1 MARLN
6 DYPAPAESIDAL
18 KRRFVRQ
25 NREIARVNS
34 LQSLRIRSL
43 ESEVSHLLSENVSL
57 RKQVINLTQETER
70 LEAGKLLHNGI
81 YDIKSKLDAKLAE
94 LSNLAADLGSL
105 PRKVGKLCD
114 QEFDRPKQAESR
126 PRTEEMVGG
135 EDGRLPAIVE
145 DKYYPRRTLEPQEL
159 DSLSHS
165 DHSIL
170 DSPPQFSFMP
180 GEGDASIEHS
190 SPSPPE
196 SIFRSQINNDMPEEP
211 ESLLPPTL
219 ETRRKKKKSSSII
232 APEISPAP
240 TGRQPSPPVDT
251 RQHAVSGSTKRK
263 YIPEDDDQFT
273 SNLNVDDD
281 EFQFTRPTQSPKRQ
295 TNPFED
301 TQRSQSPTKS
311 HVELT
316 RGSKPPVLSMRK
328 VLEPKSANSNLGSPK
343 KARMSSYQDS
353 KLLQSSTKGDE
364 NKNSPQK
371 VKDVENIGGKTV
383 TQKPRLARIAPSS
396 KEKRSSRPAPPQLEE
411 SASHQ
416 PALSP
421 HPNAM
426 NTEGESATRPSR
438 RRGAVVSYAEPN
450 LRDKMRRPTKEM
462 IDAVALGSRRSS
474 SFQAGRES
482 LDGGEGGH
490 TQPHG
495 SLPADF
501 TLATQSSD
509 LFSVDGSSE
518 QLLAM
523 VSRRKRKVSSAPKDD
538 NNSGDPSSNIKK
550 EIEDSLA
557 DISAQVSQESL
568 GSRRQTRRHS
578 SNPRSTTA
586 NMAQYEVD
594 QAELQSPIGDPLEDE
609 DSFGPGPNGS
619 TMDLSQ
625 VRRGQRVAARRK
637 SMMV

>member
-6 DYPAPAESIDAL
+6 DHAAPAESIDAL

-57 RKQVINLTQETER
+57 REQVINLTQETER
-70 LEAGKLLHNGI
+70 LEVGKMLHNGI
-81 YDIKSKLDAKLAE
+81 YNIKSKLDAKLAE

-114 QEFDRPKQAESR
+114 EQPDKPKQAESR
-126 PRTEEMVGG
+126 PRTEDMMEG

-145 DKYYPRRTLEPQEL
+145 DKYYPRRTLEPQDL
-159 DSLSHS
+159 DSLIHD

-170 DSPPQFSFMP
+170 QSPPQFSFMP
-180 GEGDASIEHS
+180 EEGDAPIEHS
-190 SPSPPE
+190 SPSPLE
-196 SIFRSQINNDMPEEP
+196 STFTSQMNNDTPGEREP
-211 ESLLPPTL
+211 SLPSTL
-219 ETRRKKKKSSSII
+219 ETRKKKKKSSSIV

-240 TGRQPSPPVDT
+240 TDRQRSPPIDST
-251 RQHAVSGSTKRK
+251 QHATSASTKRK
-263 YIPEDDDQFT
+263 YVPEDDDRFE

-281 EFQFTRPTQSPKRQ
+281 EFQFTRPSHSPKKQ
-295 TNPFED
+295 TTPFKD
-301 TQRSQSPTKS
+301 TQRDQSPTKS
-311 HVELT
+311 HFEVT

-343 KARMSSYQDS
+343 KARMSSHQDS

-364 NKNSPQK
+364 NNNSPQK
-371 VKDVENIGGKTV
+371 VKDVEKFGGKTAN
-383 TQKPRLARIAPSS
+383 QKPRVSRIVSS
-396 KEKRSSRPAPPQLEE
+396 NKEKRTNRPAPPQLEE
-411 SASHQ
+411 HQ

-426 NTEGESATRPSR
+426 KTEEESAVRPSR

-462 IDAVALGSRRSS
+462 IDAVAFGSRRSS
-474 SFQAGRES
+474 SFQARRES
-482 LDGGEGGH
+482 LDGGGEGDH
-490 TQPHG
+490 TQPHA

-501 TLATQSSD
+501 SLAQSSD
-509 LFSVDGSSE
+509 MFSVDGSSE

-523 VSRRKRKVSSAPKDD
+523 VSRRKRKVSSNPKDD
-538 NNSGDPSSNIKK
+538 SDAGNPSSGLKK

-557 DISAQVSQESL
+557 DISAQVSQKPL
-568 GSRRQTRRHS
+568 NSRRQTRRHS
-578 SNPRSTTA
+578 SNPKSTTA
-586 NMAQYEVD
+586 NVAQYDVD
-594 QAELQSPIGDPLEDE
+594 QGELQSPIDSLEDE

-619 TMDLSQ
+619 IMDTSD
-625 VRRGQRVAARRK
+625 VRRGQRLAARRK

>member
-126 PRTEEMVGG
+126 PRTEDMMGG

-159 DSLSHS
+159 DSLIHS

-180 GEGDASIEHS
+180 EGDASIEHS
-190 SPSPPE
+190 SPSPLE
-196 SIFRSQINNDMPEEP
+196 STFRSQSNNDIPEEP
-211 ESLLPPTL
+211 EPLLPPTL
-219 ETRRKKKKSSSII
+219 ETRKKKKKSSSII

-240 TGRQPSPPVDT
+240 TDRQPSPPIDT
-251 RQHAVSGSTKRK
+251 TQHAASVSTKRK
-263 YIPEDDDQFT
+263 YIPEDDDRFT

-281 EFQFTRPTQSPKRQ
+281 EFQFTRPSHSPKKQ
-295 TNPFED
+295 KNPFEV
-301 TQRSQSPTKS
+301 TQQDQSPTKS
-311 HVELT
+311 HIELT
-316 RGSKPPVLSMRK
+316 RVSKTPVLSMRK

-343 KARMSSYQDS
+343 KARMSSYPDS
-353 KLLQSSTKGDE
+353 KLLQKPTKGDE
-364 NKNSPQK
+364 NRNSPQK
-371 VKDVENIGGKTV
+371 VKDVEKLSGKTV
-383 TQKPRLARIAPSS
+383 NQKPRVARIAPSN
-396 KEKRSSRPAPPQLEE
+396 KEKRMSRPAPPQLEE
-411 SASHQ
+411 PAPRQS
-416 PALSP
+416 ALSP
-421 HPNAM
+421 HPNAL
-426 NTEGESATRPSR
+426 NTEDESATRPSR

-482 LDGGEGGH
+482 LNGEDGH

-501 TLATQSSD
+501 TLAAQSSG

-523 VSRRKRKVSSAPKDD
+523 VSRRKRKVSSTPKDD
-538 NNSGDPSSNIKK
+538 SDAGNPSSNLKK

-557 DISAQVSQESL
+557 DISAQVSQEPFN
-568 GSRRQTRRHS
+568 SRRQTRRHS
-578 SNPRSTTA
+578 SNPKSTTA
-586 NMAQYEVD
+586 NIAQHEVD
-594 QAELQSPIGDPLEDE
+594 QAEPQSPIGDSLEDE

-619 TMDLSQ
+619 TMDTSH

>member
-6 DYPAPAESIDAL
+6 DYAAPAESIEAL

-70 LEAGKLLHNGI
+70 LEAGKMLHNGI

-105 PRKVGKLCD
+105 PRKVGRLCD
-114 QEFDRPKQAESR
+114 DQIDRPKQAAESR
-126 PRTEEMVGG
+126 PRTEDMMEG
-135 EDGRLPAIVE
+135 EDGRLPAIIE
-145 DKYYPRRTLEPQEL
+145 DKYYPRQTLDPQEL
-159 DSLSHS
+159 DSLVHD

-180 GEGDASIEHS
+180 DEGDAPIEHS
-190 SPSPPE
+190 SPSPE
-196 SIFRSQINNDMPEEP
+196 STFRGQINDDIPEEP
-211 ESLLPPTL
+211 EPFLPATL
-219 ETRRKKKKSSSII
+219 ETRKKKKKSSSII

-240 TGRQPSPPVDT
+240 TDRQQSPPIDT
-251 RQHAVSGSTKRK
+251 TQNTTSVSTKRK

-273 SNLNVDDD
+273 SNLDVDDD
-281 EFQFTRPTQSPKRQ
+281 EFQFTRPSHSPKKK
-295 TNPFED
+295 TNLFAD
-301 TQRSQSPTKS
+301 TQRDQSPTKN
-311 HVELT
+311 VEVT
-316 RGSKPPVLSMRK
+316 RGSKTPVLSMRK

-343 KARMSSYQDS
+343 KARMSSHQDS
-353 KLLQSSTKGDE
+353 KLMQRSTKGDE
-364 NKNSPQK
+364 NNNSPQK
-371 VKDVENIGGKTV
+371 VKDVEKLSGKTAN
-383 TQKPRLARIAPSS
+383 QKPRVSRVAPSN
-396 KEKRSSRPAPPQLEE
+396 KEKRASRPAPPQPEE
-411 SASHQ
+411 PSLHQ
-416 PALSP
+416 PSLSP
-421 HPNAM
+421 HPNAV
-426 NTEGESATRPSR
+426 NTEESAIRPSR

-474 SFQAGRES
+474 SFQAGRDS
-482 LDGGEGGH
+482 LDGAGEGA
-490 TQPHG
+490 QPRDTHPH
-495 SLPADF
+495 LPADF
-501 TLATQSSD
+501 TLAAQSSD
-509 LFSVDGSSE
+509 LPSVDSSE

-523 VSRRKRKVSSAPKDD
+523 VSRRKRKVSSAPKDGSD
-538 NNSGDPSSNIKK
+538 VGNPSSGLKK

-557 DISAQVSQESL
+557 DISAHVSQKPLNSK
-568 GSRRQTRRHS
+568 RQTRRHS
-578 SNPRSTTA
+578 SNPHSTAA
-586 NMAQYEVD
+586 NMAQYDID
-594 QAELQSPIGDPLEDE
+594 QIEPQSPVDSPEDE
-609 DSFGPGPNGS
+609 DSFGPGSNGS
-619 TMDLSQ
+619 TTDAGD